1 MSSNMVDFTYDP
13 IIAAVR
19 DRDSFEAALNAPPE
33 LIFLLKSS
41 ILDIGAYIDRAHENG
56 KKLFVHVDL
65 AEGIGKDEVGVSY
78 LASLGVD
85 GIISTRTG
93 IVRAAK
99 EAGLLC
105 VQRFFMIDS
114 RSVDTAAESLIQSRA
129 DMVELMPGVACK
141 AIAKMKKRTRVPIIA
156 GGLVDEKSEIIAA
169 LSAGASAI
177 STGNTALWDQ

>member
-1 MSSNMVDFTYDP
+1 MVDFTLDP

-19 DRDSFEAALNAPPE
+19 DETGFVRALNAAPE
-33 LIFLLKSS
+33 MIFLLKSN
-41 ILDIGAYIDRAHENG
+41 ILTIGEHIDRAHRNG

-65 AEGIGKDEVGVSY
+65 AEGIGKDEAGVSF
-78 LASLGVD
+78 LASLDVD

-93 IVRAAK
+93 IVKAAK
-99 EAGLLC
+99 EHGLIC

-129 DMVELMPGVACK
+129 DMAELMPGVACK
-141 AIAKMKKRTRVPIIA
+141 AISDMKRRTRIPLIA
-156 GGLVDEKSEIIAA
+156 GGLIDEKSEIIAA

-177 STGNTALWDQ
+177 STGNAELWDQ

>member
-1 MSSNMVDFTYDP
+1 MIDFTYDP

-19 DRDSFEAALNAPPE
+19 DQDGFSAALESPPE
-33 LIFLLKSS
+33 LIFLLKCN
-41 ILDIGAYIDRAHENG
+41 ILDIGSYISRAHQGG

-65 AEGIGKDEVGVSY
+65 AEGIGKDEMGVAY
-78 LASLGVD
+78 LASLGID
-85 GIISTRTG
+85 GVISTRTG
-93 IVRAAK
+93 IIKAAK

-114 RSVDTAAESLIQSRA
+114 RSVDTAAESLLQSRA

-141 AIAKMKKRTRVPIIA
+141 AISKMKKRTRVPIIA

-177 STGNTALWDQ
+177 STGNKALWDQ

>member
-1 MSSNMVDFTYDP
+1 MIDFAYDP

-19 DRDSFEAALNAPPE
+19 DEAGLLRALDSSPE

-41 ILDIGAYIDRAHENG
+41 ILDIGNSIDRAHRKD

-65 AEGIGKDEVGVSY
+65 AEGIGKDEAGVSF

-99 EAGLLC
+99 ERGLIC

-114 RSVDTAAESLIQSRA
+114 RSVDTAAEALVQSRA
-129 DMVELMPGVACK
+129 DMAELMPGVACK
-141 AIAKMKKRTRVPIIA
+141 AITQMKKRTRVPIIA
-156 GGLVDEKSEIIAA
+156 GGLIDEKSEIIAA
-169 LSAGASAI
+169 LSAGAAAI
-177 STGNTALWDQ
+177 STGNAELWEQ

>member
-1 MSSNMVDFTYDP
+1 MIDFTLDP

-19 DRDSFEAALNAPPE
+19 DEEGFVRALDSAPE
-33 LIFLLKSS
+33 VIFLLKSN
-41 ILDIGAYIDRAHENG
+41 ILTIGEHIARAHENQ

-65 AEGIGKDEVGVSY
+65 AEGIGKDEAGISF

-93 IVRAAK
+93 MVKNAK
-99 EAGLLC
+99 EHGLLC

-129 DMVELMPGVACK
+129 DMAELMPGVACK
-141 AIAKMKKRTRVPIIA
+141 AITDMKRRTRIPIIA
-156 GGLVDEKSEIIAA
+156 GGLIDEKSEIIAA
-169 LSAGASAI
+169 LSAGAAAI
-177 STGNTALWDQ
+177 STGNAELWDQ

>member
-1 MSSNMVDFTYDP
+1 MADFAYDP

-19 DRDSFEAALNAPPE
+19 DEQGFSAALDAPPE

-41 ILDIGAYIDRAHENG
+41 ILDIREHIARAHEKG

-65 AEGIGKDEVGVSY
+65 AEGIGKDEAGMAH

-99 EAGLLC
+99 ELGLIC

-114 RSVDTAAESLIQSRA
+114 RSVDTAAESLVQSRA

-141 AIAKMKKRTRVPIIA
+141 AITKMKSRTRVPIIA
-156 GGLVDEKSEIIAA
+156 GGLIDEKSEIIAA
-169 LSAGASAI
+169 LSAGATAI
-177 STGNTALWDQ
+177 STGNAELWDQ

>member
-1 MSSNMVDFTYDP
+1 MIDFTCDP

-19 DRDSFEAALNAPPE
+19 DENGFDAALEASPE

-41 ILDIGAYIDRAHENG
+41 ILDIGEHIARAHEKG

-65 AEGIGKDEVGVSY
+65 ADGIGKDEAGISY

-85 GIISTRTG
+85 GIISTRTST
-93 IVRAAK
+93 VRTAK
-99 EAGLLC
+99 EMGLLC

-114 RSVDTAAESLIQSRA
+114 RSVETAAESLIQSRA
-129 DMVELMPGVACK
+129 DMAELMPGVACK
-141 AIAKMKKRTRVPIIA
+141 AITQMKRRTRVPLIA
-156 GGLVDEKSEIIAA
+156 GGLIDEKSEIIAA

-177 STGNTALWDQ
+177 STGNAALWDQ

>member
-1 MSSNMVDFTYDP
+1 MADFAYDP

-19 DRDSFEAALNAPPE
+19 DEQGFSAALDAPPE

-41 ILDIGAYIDRAHENG
+41 ILDIREHIARAHEKG

-65 AEGIGKDEVGVSY
+65 AEGIGKDEAGMAH

-85 GIISTRTG
+85 GIISTRIG

-99 EAGLLC
+99 ELGLIC

-114 RSVDTAAESLIQSRA
+114 RSVDTAAESLVQSRA

-141 AIAKMKKRTRVPIIA
+141 AITKMKSRTRVPIIA
-156 GGLVDEKSEIIAA
+156 GGLIDEKSEIIAA
-169 LSAGASAI
+169 LSAGATAI
-177 STGNTALWDQ
+177 STGNAELWDQ

>member
-1 MSSNMVDFTYDP
+1 MADFAYDP

-19 DRDSFEAALNAPPE
+19 DEQGFSAALDAPPE

-41 ILDIGAYIDRAHENG
+41 ILDIREHIARAHEKG

-65 AEGIGKDEVGVSY
+65 AEGIGKDEAGMAH

-99 EAGLLC
+99 ELGLIC

-114 RSVDTAAESLIQSRA
+114 RSVDTAAESLVQSRA

-141 AIAKMKKRTRVPIIA
+141 AITKRKSRTRVPIIA
-156 GGLVDEKSEIIAA
+156 GGLIDEKSEIIAA
-169 LSAGASAI
+169 LSAGATAI
-177 STGNTALWDQ
+177 STGNAELWDQ